1 MTSFGKAAA
10 PPCLAFVGRSGSGKT
25 TLLEKLVAE
34 LARRGLRVGVVKH
47 TRHHVES
54 DDPGTDTRRLWEAG
68 AVHTALVTPD
78 RAVHARRYAEPPSLS
93 DVLPAIRGVDLLL
106 IEGFKRAEVPKV
118 EVVRAA
124 CDPQLLPDL
133 QGRIACVTDVPDLLW
148 EGPTF
153 ALEDVEAL
161 AAFVES
167 RIGGPE
173 VEDLACPSGLRP
185 PVSGMGRWEELDHTA
200 DLALRVW
207 APDYASLFT
216 AAAQGMFS
224 LLADLRSIE
233 RTECRRVSLTAPDVE
248 TLLIDWLNELLYF
261 GETEPLSAYA
271 DFDFDILTSTH
282 LEATVVGGPVPEY
295 RGYIKAAT
303 FHNLEVRRTSEGYET
318 EIVFDT

>member
-1 MTSFGKAAA
+1 MTRFSEAAA

-47 TRHHVES
+47 TRHHVET
-54 DDPGTDTRRLWEAG
+54 DEPGSDTRRLWESG
-68 AVHTALVTPD
+68 AVHTLLVTPD
-78 RAVHARRYAEPPSLS
+78 RAVHAQRYAEPPSLP
-93 DVLPAIRGVDLLL
+93 DILPAIRGVDLLL

-124 CDPQLLPDL
+124 CDSQLLPDL

-153 ALEDVEAL
+153 ALEDVEPL
-161 AAFVES
+161 ADFVMQRLTGLELV
-167 RIGGPE
+167 GC
-173 VEDLACPSGLRP
+173 LPSGLRP
-185 PVSGMGRWEELDHTA
+185 LSSGRGSWEELDHTA

-216 AAAQGMFS
+216 TAAQGMFS
-224 LLADLRSIE
+224 LLADLCAIE
-233 RTECRRVSLTAPDVE
+233 RTECRRVSLTAPDIE

-261 GETEPLSAYA
+261 GETGPLSAYA
-271 DFDFDILTSTH
+271 DFDFDILTSSH
-282 LEATVVGGPVPEY
+282 LEATVVGGPVSEY